1 MPINIK
7 GNKPIPM
14 LIMITLILFL
24 GGSILTA
31 FGISILVNNETVEL
45 DQTQLLS
52 FAGVFVSSLIGN
64 LYLVKKQ
71 SEKAILRIAISVLVM
86 NGVLLTSAMLFFNG
100 ISSRGWGIAL
110 AVLLGGI
117 VALMTNLTNRNR
129 IKIKKY
135 RSR

>member
-7 GNKPIPM
+7 GNKSIPM

-64 LYLVKKQ
+64 LYLVKQQ

-86 NGVLLTSAMLFFNG
+86 NGVLLTCAMLFFDG